1 MDVREHCDD
10 TLPTEMNGI
19 KLRYGWYYIVDKK
32 KLEPYINEDEK
43 DSNYKSIQICLDCME
58 HKFSNEV
65 LYAAEFFTDIK
76 HVGISGNIVAT
87 RGKLEDK
94 EKLRK
99 EFLEKLRETL
109 PKLDLRLD
117 MDKLIEKRDELK
129 VALKNLSIELE
140 EVNHAI
146 DDLKGE

>member
-58 HKFSNEV
+58 HNFSKEV

-117 MDKLIEKRDELK
+117 IDKLMEKRDQLK
-129 VALKNLSIELE
+129 VALKNLNIELE

-146 DDLKGE
+146 DELKGE

>member
-76 HVGISGNIVAT
+76 HVGISGNIVAI

-99 EFLEKLRETL
+99 EFLEKLSETL

-129 VALKNLSIELE
+129 VALKNLNIELE
-140 EVNHAI
+140 EVNNAI

>member
-10 TLPTEMNGI
+10 TLPIEMDGI
-19 KLRYGWYYIVDKK
+19 KLRYGWYYLVDKK

-58 HKFSNEV
+58 SKFSNKV
-65 LYAAEFFTDIK
+65 VYIAEFFTDIK
-76 HVGISGNIVAT
+76 HVGISGSIVAT
-87 RGKLEDK
+87 RGKLKDK

-99 EFLEKLRETL
+99 EFLEKLHETL

-117 MDKLIEKRDELK
+117 IDKLMEKRDELK
-129 VALKNLSIELE
+129 VALKNLNFELE
-140 EVNHAI
+140 EVNHAL
-146 DDLKGE
+146 DGLKGE

>member
-10 TLPTEMNGI
+10 TLPIEMDGI
-19 KLRYGWYYIVDKK
+19 KLRYGWYYLVDKK

-58 HKFSNEV
+58 HKFSKEV
-65 LYAAEFFTDIK
+65 LYTAEFFTDIK

-99 EFLEKLRETL
+99 DFLEKLHETL

-117 MDKLIEKRDELK
+117 IDKLMKKRDELK
-129 VALKNLSIELE
+129 ALIKNLNFELE
-140 EVNHAI
+140 EVNHAL
-146 DDLKGE
+146 DGLKGE

>member
-19 KLRYGWYYIVDKK
+19 KLQRDWYYLVDKK

-65 LYAAEFFTDIK
+65 LYIAEFFTDIK
-76 HVGISGNIVAT
+76 RVGISGSIVAT
-87 RGKLEDK
+87 RGELKDK

-99 EFLEKLRETL
+99 EFLEKLHETL

-117 MDKLIEKRDELK
+117 IDKLMEKRDELK
-129 VALKNLSIELE
+129 IALKNLNFELE
-140 EVNHAI
+140 EVNHAL
-146 DDLKGE
+146 DGLKGE